1 MRMDEELKKKFDNL
15 VKLQEVEIE
24 TASVQARLAGFP
36 RLLTDLDARLK
47 ASESAVTLE
56 AGHLSKIQQAY
67 RVQEADAKEI
77 QTRILKSEEKLR
89 SVKTNKEYQSSL
101 KEIDDLKRSLS
112 AVEDLMIAHLDE
124 MDQVAVSVAAKG
136 DELKR
141 FSREI
146 EEEKQ
151 QIRQSALFAQDQL
164 DRLNDER
171 ANIIAVIEPDLL
183 KVYETVKQ
191 NSGGVAI
198 AVVKNAVCLGC
209 HVNLPPQM
217 FHDLLHFDKLLVCPH
232 CERLIYPAT
241 E

>member
-1 MRMDEELKKKFDNL
+1 MDEELKKKFDNL

-24 TASVQARLAGFP
+24 RASVQARLSGFP
-36 RLLTDLDARLK
+36 RLLVDLDARLT
-47 ASESAVTLE
+47 ASEGAVTVE
-56 AGHLSKIQQAY
+56 AGRLSDIQQAY
-67 RVQEADAKEI
+67 RVQEADAKVI
-77 QTRILKSEEKLR
+77 QTRIVKSEEKLR

-112 AVEDLMIAHLDE
+112 AVEDRMIAYLDE
-124 MDQVAVSVAAKG
+124 MDQVAMTVATKK
-136 DELKR
+136 DEVKLL
-141 FSREI
+141 FREI
-146 EEEKQ
+146 EEEKE
-151 QIRQSALFAQDQL
+151 QIRQSALSAQKRL
-164 DRLNDER
+164 DRLNDAR
-171 ANIIAVIEPDLL
+171 AKITAVIEPDLL
-183 KVYETVKQ
+183 KIYETVKQ

-198 AVVKNAVCLGC
+198 AVVKNAVCQGC

>member
-1 MRMDEELKKKFDNL
+1 MDMKLKKTFDNL

-24 TASVQARLAGFP
+24 TASVQARLAGLP
-36 RLLTDLDARLK
+36 RLLADLDARLT
-47 ASESAVTLE
+47 ASEGAATLE
-56 AGHLSKIQQAY
+56 AGRLSEIQQAY
-67 RVQEADAKEI
+67 RVQEADAKVI
-77 QTRILKSEEKLR
+77 QARIAKSEEKLR

-101 KEIDDLKRSLS
+101 KEIDDLKTSLS
-112 AVEDLMIAHLDE
+112 AIEDRMIAHLDE
-124 MDQVAVSVAAKG
+124 MDQVAVSVATKE
-136 DELKR
+136 DEVKLLAR
-141 FSREI
+141 DI
-146 EEEKQ
+146 EEEKG
-151 QIRQSALFAQDQL
+151 QIRRDAVSAQKQL
-164 DRLNDER
+164 DRLNAER
-171 ANIIAVIEPDLL
+171 ARIIAVIEPDLL
-183 KVYETVKQ
+183 KTYESVKQ

>member
-1 MRMDEELKKKFDNL
+1 MDAELKKKFDNL

-36 RLLTDLDARLK
+36 RLLTELDARLK
-47 ASESAVTLE
+47 ASESTVTLE
-56 AGHLSKIQQAY
+56 AGRLSEIQQAY

-112 AVEDLMIAHLDE
+112 AVEDRMIAHLDE
-124 MDQVAVSVAAKG
+124 MDQVEASVATKE
-136 DELKR
+136 DEVTLL
-141 FSREI
+141 SREI
-146 EEEKQ
+146 EAEKEK
-151 QIRQSALFAQDQL
+151 IRQSAFSAQEQL

-171 ANIIAVIEPDLL
+171 AKIIAGIDPDLL

>member
-1 MRMDEELKKKFDNL
+1 MDEELKKKFDNL

-24 TASVQARLAGFP
+24 KASVQARLGGFP
-36 RLLTDLDARLK
+36 RLSADLDARLK
-47 ASESAVTLE
+47 ASEGAVTVE
-56 AGHLSKIQQAY
+56 ADRLSDIQQAY
-67 RVQEADAKEI
+67 RVQEADAKVI
-77 QTRILKSEEKLR
+77 QTRIVKSEEKLR

-112 AVEDLMIAHLDE
+112 AVEDRMIAYLDE
-124 MDQVAVSVAAKG
+124 MDQVAVTVATKK
-136 DELKR
+136 DEVKLL
-141 FSREI
+141 FREI
-146 EEEKQ
+146 EEEKE
-151 QIRQSALFAQDQL
+151 QIRQSALSAQKHL
-164 DRLNDER
+164 DRLNDAR
-171 ANIIAVIEPDLL
+171 AKIITVIEPDLL
-183 KVYETVKQ
+183 KIYETVKQ

-198 AVVKNAVCLGC
+198 AVVKNAVCQGC

>member
-1 MRMDEELKKKFDNL
+1 MDEELKKKFDNL

-56 AGHLSKIQQAY
+56 AGRLSEIQQAY

-112 AVEDLMIAHLDE
+112 AVEDRMIAHLDE
-124 MDQVAVSVAAKG
+124 MDQVQASVATK
-136 DELKR
+136 ENEVKLL
-141 FSREI
+141 SREI
-146 EEEKQ
+146 EAEKEK
-151 QIRQSALFAQDQL
+151 IRQSAFSTQEQL
-164 DRLNDER
+164 DRLNAER
-171 ANIIAVIEPDLL
+171 AKIIAVIDPDLL
-183 KVYETVKQ
+183 KIYETVKQ

>member
-56 AGHLSKIQQAY
+56 AGRLSKIQQAY

-112 AVEDLMIAHLDE
+112 AVEDRMIAHLDE
-124 MDQVAVSVAAKG
+124 MDQVEASVATKE
-136 DELKR
+136 DEVTLL
-141 FSREI
+141 SREI
-146 EEEKQ
+146 EEEKEK
-151 QIRQSALFAQDQL
+151 IRQSAFSTQEQL
-164 DRLNDER
+164 DRLNAER
-171 ANIIAVIEPDLL
+171 AKIIAVIDPDLL
-183 KVYETVKQ
+183 KIYETVKQ

>member
-1 MRMDEELKKKFDNL
+1 MDEELKKKFDNL

-56 AGHLSKIQQAY
+56 AGRLSEIQQAY

-112 AVEDLMIAHLDE
+112 AVEDRMIAHLDE
-124 MDQVAVSVAAKG
+124 MDQVEASVATK
-136 DELKR
+136 ENEVKLL
-141 FSREI
+141 SREI
-146 EEEKQ
+146 EAEKEK
-151 QIRQSALFAQDQL
+151 IRQSAFSTQEQL
-164 DRLNDER
+164 DRLNAER
-171 ANIIAVIEPDLL
+171 AKIIAVIDPDLL
-183 KVYETVKQ
+183 KIYETVKQ

>member
-1 MRMDEELKKKFDNL
+1 MDEELKKKFDNL
-15 VKLQEVEIE
+15 LKLQEVEIE
-24 TASVQARLAGFP
+24 TASVQVRLAGFP
-36 RLLTDLDARLK
+36 RLLADLDARLK
-47 ASESAVTLE
+47 ASEGAVTLE
-56 AGHLSKIQQAY
+56 AGRLSDIQQDY

-77 QTRILKSEEKLR
+77 QSRIVKSEEKLR

-101 KEIDDLKRSLS
+101 KEIDDLKTSLS
-112 AVEDLMIAHLDE
+112 DIEDRMLAHLDE
-124 MDQVAVSVAAKG
+124 MDLVAASVATKE
-136 DELKR
+136 DEVKLLA
-141 FSREI
+141 REI
-146 EEEKQ
+146 EEEKEH
-151 QIRQSALFAQDQL
+151 IRQSALSAKRQL

-171 ANIIAVIEPDLL
+171 VKIISVIEPDLL
-183 KVYETVKQ
+183 KIYETVKQ

-209 HVNLPPQM
+209 HLNLPPQM

>member
-1 MRMDEELKKKFDNL
+1 MDEELKKKFDNL

-24 TASVQARLAGFP
+24 TASVQARFAGFP
-36 RLLTDLDARLK
+36 RLLADLDARLK
-47 ASESAVTLE
+47 ASEGAVTL
-56 AGHLSKIQQAY
+56 ASGRLSEIQQAY
-67 RVQEADAKEI
+67 RVQEADAKVI
-77 QTRILKSEEKLR
+77 QSRIVKSEEKLR

-112 AVEDLMIAHLDE
+112 AVEDRMIAFLDE
-124 MDQVAVSVAAKG
+124 MDQVAASVATKE
-136 DELKR
+136 DEVKLL
-141 FSREI
+141 SREI
-146 EEEKQ
+146 EEEKE
-151 QIRQSALFAQDQL
+151 QIRQSTLSAQERL

-171 ANIIAVIEPDLL
+171 AKIIAVIEPDLL

-198 AVVKNAVCLGC
+198 AVVRNAVCLGC

-232 CERLIYPAT
+232 CERLIYPPP

>member
-1 MRMDEELKKKFDNL
+1 MDEELKKKFDNL

-24 TASVQARLAGFP
+24 TASVQVRLAGFP

-56 AGHLSKIQQAY
+56 AGRLSKIQQAY

-112 AVEDLMIAHLDE
+112 AVEDRMIAHLDE
-124 MDQVAVSVAAKG
+124 MDQVEASVATK
-136 DELKR
+136 ENEVKLL
-141 FSREI
+141 SREI
-146 EEEKQ
+146 EEEKEK
-151 QIRQSALFAQDQL
+151 IRQSAFSTQEQL
-164 DRLNDER
+164 DRLNAER
-171 ANIIAVIEPDLL
+171 AKIIAVIDPDLL
-183 KVYETVKQ
+183 KIYETVKQ

>member
-1 MRMDEELKKKFDNL
+1 MDEELKKKFDNL

-56 AGHLSKIQQAY
+56 AGRLSEIQQAY

-112 AVEDLMIAHLDE
+112 AVEDRMIAHLDE
-124 MDQVAVSVAAKG
+124 MDQVEASVATK
-136 DELKR
+136 ENEVKLL
-141 FSREI
+141 SREI
-146 EEEKQ
+146 EEEKEK
-151 QIRQSALFAQDQL
+151 IRQSAFSTQEQL
-164 DRLNDER
+164 DRLNAER
-171 ANIIAVIEPDLL
+171 AKIIAVIDPDLL
-183 KVYETVKQ
+183 KIYETVKQ

>member
-1 MRMDEELKKKFDNL
+1 MDKELKKKFDNL

-24 TASVQARLAGFP
+24 TASVQARLAVLP

-47 ASESAVTLE
+47 TSEGAVTLE
-56 AGHLSKIQQAY
+56 AGRLSEIQQEY
-67 RVQEADAKEI
+67 RAQEADAKVI
-77 QTRILKSEEKLR
+77 QTRIVKSEEKLR

-112 AVEDLMIAHLDE
+112 AVEDRMIAHLDE
-124 MDQVAVSVAAKG
+124 MDQVTASVATKE
-136 DELKR
+136 DEVKLL
-141 FSREI
+141 SREI
-146 EEEKQ
+146 EEEKE
-151 QIRQSALFAQDQL
+151 QIRQSALSAQEQL

-171 ANIIAVIEPDLL
+171 AKIIAVIEPDLL

>member
-1 MRMDEELKKKFDNL
+1 MDEELKKKFDNL

-36 RLLTDLDARLK
+36 GLLNDLDARLT
-47 ASESAVTLE
+47 ASEGAVTLE
-56 AGHLSKIQQAY
+56 AGRLSDIQQTY
-67 RVQEADAKEI
+67 RVQEADAKVI
-77 QTRILKSEEKLR
+77 QIRIVKSEEKLR

-112 AVEDLMIAHLDE
+112 TVEDRMIEHLDE
-124 MDQVAVSVAAKG
+124 MDQVTASIATKKDEAK
-136 DELKR
+136 LLYQ
-141 FSREI
+141 EI
-146 EEEKQ
+146 EEEKE
-151 QIRQSALFAQDQL
+151 QIRQSSLSAQRQL
-164 DRLNDER
+164 DRLNDKR
-171 ANIIAVIEPDLL
+171 TKIIAVIEPDLL
-183 KVYETVKQ
+183 KTYETVKQ

>member
-1 MRMDEELKKKFDNL
+1 MDAELKKKFDNL

-36 RLLTDLDARLK
+36 RLLTELDATLK
-47 ASESAVTLE
+47 ASESTVTLE
-56 AGHLSKIQQAY
+56 AGRLSEIQQAY

-112 AVEDLMIAHLDE
+112 AVEDRMIAHLDE
-124 MDQVAVSVAAKG
+124 MDQVEASVATKE
-136 DELKR
+136 DEVTLL
-141 FSREI
+141 SREI
-146 EEEKQ
+146 EAEKEK
-151 QIRQSALFAQDQL
+151 IRQSAFSAQEQL

-171 ANIIAVIEPDLL
+171 AKIIAVIDPELL

>member
-1 MRMDEELKKKFDNL
+1 MDEELKKKFDNL

-24 TASVQARLAGFP
+24 RASVQARLSGFP
-36 RLLTDLDARLK
+36 RLLVDLDARLT
-47 ASESAVTLE
+47 ASEGAVTVE
-56 AGHLSKIQQAY
+56 AGRLSDIQQAY
-67 RVQEADAKEI
+67 RVQEADAKVI
-77 QTRILKSEEKLR
+77 QTRIVKSEEKLR

-112 AVEDLMIAHLDE
+112 AVEDRMIAYLDE
-124 MDQVAVSVAAKG
+124 MDQVAVTVATKK
-136 DELKR
+136 DEVKLL
-141 FSREI
+141 FREI
-146 EEEKQ
+146 EEEKE
-151 QIRQSALFAQDQL
+151 QIRQSALSAQKRL
-164 DRLNDER
+164 DRLNDAR
-171 ANIIAVIEPDLL
+171 AKITAVIEPDLL
-183 KVYETVKQ
+183 KIYETVKQ

-198 AVVKNAVCLGC
+198 AVVKNAVCQGC

>member
-1 MRMDEELKKKFDNL
+1 MDEELKKKFDNL

-24 TASVQARLAGFP
+24 TVSVQARLAGFP
-36 RLLTDLDARLK
+36 RLLTELDARLK
-47 ASESAVTLE
+47 ASESTVTLE
-56 AGHLSKIQQAY
+56 AGRLSEIQQAY

-112 AVEDLMIAHLDE
+112 AVEDRMIAHLDE
-124 MDQVAVSVAAKG
+124 MDQVEASVATKE
-136 DELKR
+136 DEVTLL
-141 FSREI
+141 SREI
-146 EEEKQ
+146 EAEKEK
-151 QIRQSALFAQDQL
+151 IRQSAFSAQEQL

-171 ANIIAVIEPDLL
+171 AKIIAVIDPELL

>member
-1 MRMDEELKKKFDNL
+1 MDVELKKKFDNL

-24 TASVQARLAGFP
+24 SASVQARLADFP
-36 RLLTDLDARLK
+36 RLLTDLDDRLK
-47 ASESAVTLE
+47 ASEGAVTLE
-56 AGHLSKIQQAY
+56 AGRLSEIQQAY
-67 RVQEADAKEI
+67 RVQEADAKVI
-77 QTRILKSEEKLR
+77 QARIVKSEEKLR

-101 KEIDDLKRSLS
+101 KEIDDLKGSLS
-112 AVEDLMIAHLDE
+112 AVEDRMLAYLDE
-124 MDQVAVSVAAKG
+124 MDQVAVSVATKK
-136 DELKR
+136 DEVKL

-146 EEEKQ
+146 EEEKE
-151 QIRQSALFAQDQL
+151 QIRQSALSAQQQL
-164 DRLNDER
+164 DCLNDAR
-171 ANIIAVIEPDLL
+171 AKIIAVIEPDLL
-183 KVYETVKQ
+183 KIYETVKK

>member
-1 MRMDEELKKKFDNL
+1 MDVELKKKFDNL

-24 TASVQARLAGFP
+24 SASVQARLADFP
-36 RLLTDLDARLK
+36 RLLTDLDDRLK
-47 ASESAVTLE
+47 ASEGAVTLE
-56 AGHLSKIQQAY
+56 AGRLSEIQQAY
-67 RVQEADAKEI
+67 RVQEADAKVI
-77 QTRILKSEEKLR
+77 QARIVKSEEKLR

-101 KEIDDLKRSLS
+101 KEIDDLKGSLS
-112 AVEDLMIAHLDE
+112 AVEDRMLAYLDE
-124 MDQVAVSVAAKG
+124 MDQVAVSVATKK
-136 DELKR
+136 DEVKL
-141 FSREI
+141 FFREI
-146 EEEKQ
+146 EEEKE
-151 QIRQSALFAQDQL
+151 QIRQSALSAQQQL
-164 DRLNDER
+164 DCLNDAR
-171 ANIIAVIEPDLL
+171 AKIIAVIEPDLL
-183 KVYETVKQ
+183 KIYETVKK

>member
-1 MRMDEELKKKFDNL
+1 M
-15 VKLQEVEIE
+15 KLQEVEIE
-24 TASVQARLAGFP
+24 TASVQAQLAGFP

-56 AGHLSKIQQAY
+56 AGRLSKIQQAY

-112 AVEDLMIAHLDE
+112 AVEDRMIAHLDE
-124 MDQVAVSVAAKG
+124 MDQVEASVATK
-136 DELKR
+136 ENEVKLL
-141 FSREI
+141 SREI
-146 EEEKQ
+146 EAEKEK
-151 QIRQSALFAQDQL
+151 IRKSAFSAQEQL

-171 ANIIAVIEPDLL
+171 AKIIAVIDPELL

>member
-1 MRMDEELKKKFDNL
+1 MGEKLKKKFDNL
-15 VKLQEVEIE
+15 LKLQEVEIE
-24 TASVQARLAGFP
+24 TASVQVRLAGFP
-36 RLLTDLDARLK
+36 RLLADLDARLE
-47 ASESAVTLE
+47 ASEGAVTLE
-56 AGHLSKIQQAY
+56 AGRLSDIQQDY

-77 QTRILKSEEKLR
+77 QSRIVKSEEKLR

-101 KEIDDLKRSLS
+101 KEIDDLKTSLS
-112 AVEDLMIAHLDE
+112 DIEDRMLAHLDE
-124 MDQVAVSVAAKG
+124 MDQVAASVATKE
-136 DELKR
+136 DEVKLLA
-141 FSREI
+141 REI
-146 EEEKQ
+146 EEEKEH
-151 QIRQSALFAQDQL
+151 IRQSALSAKRQL

-171 ANIIAVIEPDLL
+171 VKIISVIEPDLL
-183 KVYETVKQ
+183 KIYETVKQ

-209 HVNLPPQM
+209 HLNLPPQM